1 MCIFLWNRKRKK
13 ITLFPNQKHWEG
25 NTKIPCFSKTAT
37 DSWFSKTRT
46 SSSSFSR
53 FRVPKS
59 SKILGPPTLV
69 QSTKVLNYTHCD
81 IICHMELETWY
92 GIWDELLKCGFHMTT
107 NKKSFIMNA
116 LLVSYPFPVIRFGW
130 VCCCTHPQ
138 GMTGNGQL
146 TRGTFMIND
155 FLRNPHFRE

>member
-25 NTKIPCFSKTAT
+25 NLKIPCFSKTAT

-69 QSTKVLNYTHCD
+69 QSTKGFNYTHCD
-81 IICHMELETWY
+81 IICPMELETWY
-92 GIWDELLKCGFHMTT
+92 DIWDELLVWRVCYLRLRYWWNLILQLIVQFRKGGHYLAQQYKLHSTSDRYQYLKRDNTYCPVPYHVHY
-107 NKKSFIMNA
+107 KIM
-116 LLVSYPFPVIRFGW
+116 
-130 VCCCTHPQ
+130 
-138 GMTGNGQL
+138 
-146 TRGTFMIND
+146 
-155 FLRNPHFRE
+155 